1 MNGFLP
7 QAPRERSTLFNNR
20 PSRMFIGVNNVCMP
34 ELPEVEIRRQYLE
47 TSSLFQPIRHIEVE
61 DKKLL
66 TTDYAT
72 LENTLAG
79 RQFTGTRRVGK
90 NLFVLT
96 DDPTV
101 IVRMHFGMTGDLDYY
116 HASLDRPRFARIVF
130 EFSNGYN
137 LGFLCPRKFERIG
150 LVSDIDAYLLEK
162 KIGPDGLTISPDEL
176 TERVRRK
183 KAFIK
188 PVLLDQRV
196 VAGLGNWIVDE
207 VLFQA
212 FVHPE
217 QRADTLTD
225 AQLTQLYDAIRLV
238 LETAI
243 RHEATYRDF
252 PANFLIH
259 VREWDNSPY
268 DDVEAHQFCPRCRTR
283 IERSTVGGRTTF
295 FCPNEQVLTRG

>member
-1 MNGFLP
+1 
-7 QAPRERSTLFNNR
+7 
-20 PSRMFIGVNNVCMP
+20 MP

-47 TSSLFQPIRHIEVE
+47 TSSLFQPIQHIEVE
-61 DKKLL
+61 DKKLI
-66 TTDYAT
+66 TTDYPI
-72 LENTLAG
+72 LMSTLAG

-96 DDPTV
+96 DEPNV
-101 IVRMHFGMTGDLDYY
+101 IVRMHFGMTGDLEYY
-116 HASLDRPRFARIVF
+116 HASIDRPRFARIVF

-137 LGFLCPRKFERIG
+137 LGFLCPRKFERVG
-150 LVSDIDAYLLEK
+150 LVSDIDAYLRDK
-162 KIGPDGLTISPDEL
+162 KIGPDGLDISLDTL
-176 TERVRRK
+176 TNHVRRK

-188 PVLLDQRV
+188 PVLLNQGV

-217 QRADTLTD
+217 QRANTLTD
-225 AQLTQLYDAIRLV
+225 AQMTQLHNAIRLV
-238 LETAI
+238 LQTAI

-252 PANFLIH
+252 PNDFLIH
-259 VREWDNSPY
+259 VREWDDSPY
-268 DDVEAHQFCPRCRTR
+268 DDVEAHKFCPRCRIR

-295 FCPNEQVLTRG
+295 FCPQEQVLP

>member
-1 MNGFLP
+1 
-7 QAPRERSTLFNNR
+7 
-20 PSRMFIGVNNVCMP
+20 MP

-47 TSSLFQPIRHIEVE
+47 TSSLYQPVSHVEVE
-61 DKKLL
+61 DRKLL
-66 TTDYAT
+66 TTDYTT
-72 LENTLAG
+72 LTNALVG

-96 DDPTV
+96 DAPDV
-101 IVRMHFGMTGDLDYY
+101 VVHMHFGMTGDLEYY
-116 HASLDRPRFARIVF
+116 HSSLDRPRFARIVF
-130 EFSNGYN
+130 EFSNGFN
-137 LGFLCPRKFERIG
+137 LGFLCPRKFERVG
-150 LVSDIDAYLLEK
+150 LIEDIDAFLQRK
-162 KIGPDGLTISPDEL
+162 KIGRDGLDIALDEL

-188 PVLLDQRV
+188 PVLLDQNV

-225 AQLTQLYDAIRLV
+225 AQMAQLHQAIRLV

-252 PANFLIH
+252 PNSFLIH
-259 VREWDNSPY
+259 VREWDDSPY
-268 DDVEAHQFCPRCRTR
+268 DDVEAHKFCPRCKTR
-283 IERSTVGGRTTF
+283 IERTVVGGRTTF
-295 FCPNEQVLTRG
+295 FCPNEQVLH

>member
-1 MNGFLP
+1 
-7 QAPRERSTLFNNR
+7 
-20 PSRMFIGVNNVCMP
+20 MP

-47 TSSLFQPIRHIEVE
+47 TSSLFQSIRHVEVE

-66 TTDYAT
+66 TTEYTT
-72 LENTLAG
+72 LINALAG
-79 RQFTGTRRVGK
+79 RQFTSTRRVGK

-96 DDPTV
+96 DAPNV
-101 IVRMHFGMTGDLDYY
+101 IVRMHFGMTGDLEYY

-130 EFSNGYN
+130 EFNNSYN
-137 LGFLCPRKFERIG
+137 LGFLCPRKFERVG
-150 LVSDIDAYLLEK
+150 LVSDIDAYLVEK
-162 KIGPDGLTISPDEL
+162 KIGQDGLDISLDVL
-176 TERVRRK
+176 TDRVRRK

-188 PVLLDQRV
+188 PVLLDQSV

-217 QRADTLTD
+217 QRADTLSD
-225 AQLTQLYDAIRLV
+225 AQMIQLHNAIRFV

-252 PANFLIH
+252 PNSFLIH
-259 VREWDNSPY
+259 VREWDDSPY
-268 DDVEAHQFCPRCRTR
+268 DDVEAHKFCPRCRTR
-283 IERSTVGGRTTF
+283 IDRSTVGGRTTF
-295 FCPNEQVLTRG
+295 FCPNEQIVTLQ